1 MNESCFKAARLSS
14 HTILR
19 HGLCAAIQTPF
30 IIALKCIALI
40 SLLSKKPYLQLLRE
54 ISKHSTKGELR
65 QASI

>member
-1 MNESCFKAARLSS
+1 MNESGFKAAQFSS
-14 HTILR
+14 HAISRHILSTTV
-19 HGLCAAIQTPF
+19 QTPF

-54 ISKHSTKGELR
+54 ISKHSTEEELR